1 MDADGLLIVG
11 AVQKPHGIRGELF
24 VRVDTDHPEA
34 VFAPGRVLRMGDA
47 AGRPSDDVL
56 TVERSRPFKGGMLV
70 KVREHAH
77 RTPEVEELRG
87 RTLLIPL
94 DEAAPL
100 DEDEVFQHDLVG
112 LRVESGGEV
121 VGTVREV
128 YDAPSGLMIGVER
141 PGRKELLVPFVKAM
155 VRRLDVAAGVLEL
168 EALPGL
174 LDL

>member
-1 MDADGLLIVG
+1 
-11 AVQKPHGIRGELF
+11 
-24 VRVDTDHPEA
+24 
-34 VFAPGRVLRMGDA
+34 
-47 AGRPSDDVL
+47 VL
-56 TVERSRPFKGGMLV
+56 TVERARPFKGGMLV
-70 KVREHAH
+70 KVREHGH

-87 RTLLIPL
+87 RTLLIPRA
-94 DEAAPL
+94 EAAPL
-100 DEDEVFQHDLVG
+100 DEGEVFQHDLVG

-121 VGTVREV
+121 VGRVREV
-128 YDAPSGLMIGVER
+128 YDAPSGLMLGVER